1 MRKIKLY
8 EEFQKRSKL
17 ANQFELKYGN
27 KLDSIFIFE
36 DPTSIELN
44 QIIINK
50 NNRNEGIG
58 SEILQDVVN
67 YSDRENKIV
76 TLTPADDYGSSL
88 SRLKKFYKRF
98 GFVFNKGNNKDFR
111 FRDSMIRYPL

>member
-1 MRKIKLY
+1 MRRIKLF

-17 ANQFELKYGN
+17 ADQFKLKYGN

-36 DPTSIELN
+36 DPSSIEFN
-44 QIIINK
+44 QVVINK
-50 NNRNEGIG
+50 NHRNEGIG
-58 SEILQDVVN
+58 SRILQDVID
-67 YSDRENKIV
+67 YADRENKIV

-111 FRDSMIRYPL
+111 FRDSMIRYPA